1 MSVTIDDF
9 VLEYNNFLTPEE
21 CMGYIDCYHRY
32 ESMGLTINRQASGE
46 PSVRKADDQM
56 FVTSLLA
63 TNELNISDLEPFD
76 YFVKK
81 FWDQAY
87 PLYRQKY
94 GVLTDVSQHTIRL
107 LKIQKT
113 HKSEGYHV
121 WHCED
126 GNPSVMR
133 RLMTFILYLNDIPD
147 GGETEFLY
155 YSKRYKAEA
164 GKLILWPAGY
174 THTHRGNPPLS
185 NTKYILTGWVELS

>member
-1 MSVTIDDF
+1 MSITIDNF
-9 VLEYNNFLTPEE
+9 VLEYDGFLSPEE
-21 CMGYIDCYHRY
+21 CQGYIDCYHRY
-32 ESMGLTINRQASGE
+32 EAMGLTITRQKMGDTSDK
-46 PSVRKADDQM
+46 KADDQM

-63 TNELNISDLEPFD
+63 SNELDIRDLEPFK
-76 YFVKK
+76 YFVDK

-87 PLYRQKY
+87 PIYHQKF
-94 GVLTDVSQHTIRL
+94 GILENMANHSIRL
-107 LKIQKT
+107 MKIQKT
-113 HKSEGYHV
+113 HKGEGYHI

-126 GNPSVMR
+126 GDPHVMR
-133 RLMTFILYLNDIPD
+133 RLMSFIVYLNDIPD

-185 NTKYILTGWVELS
+185 GTKYILTGWVEMN